1 MCVSTFE
8 DEMALLAADIQRWAG
23 ADARIHQALE
33 QLMKLHEAEVN
44 ALAFE
49 ALELDR
55 LLVRQTTELENKRIV
70 ERQPEVRWVDL

>member
-1 MCVSTFE
+1 MSTFE
-8 DEMALLAADIQRWAG
+8 DEMGLLAADIQRWAG

-55 LLVRQTTELENKRIV
+55 LLVRQTTELENKRIA

>member
-23 ADARIHQALE
+23 ADARIHTALE

-49 ALELDR
+49 ALELER
-55 LLVRQTTELENKRIV
+55 LVVRQTTETENKRIAA
-70 ERQPEVRWVDL
+70 RQPEVRWVDL

>member
-1 MCVSTFE
+1 VSFD

-23 ADARIHQALE
+23 VDARIHDALE

-49 ALELDR
+49 ALELDA
-55 LLVRQTTELENKRIV
+55 LLVRQTTELENRRIA